1 VLSGGFKTLLGML
14 ATRSAQVGMFDAA
27 VLSRPL
33 PEGSFFAVLAQH
45 GDRIVRDEDFA
56 ACYAPRLGRPSIPPS
71 QLAKVMLL
79 QHRSGLS
86 DEAAMEAV
94 AWDLRWKVA
103 LGLPVDHEGWH
114 PTSLTRFRARLLLHG
129 KEQVAL
135 ENTLRLAEEIGL
147 LDGTA
152 EQIIDSTPM
161 LGAAATQ
168 DTVRLVRHG
177 VRKLLDAV
185 AALDERA
192 GRRLDDGLAF
202 DYARPNDKPDCRW
215 REKAARERMLTRVA
229 QDAERALQAV
239 EQADGL
245 LADERVGEAHRLLRE
260 LIGQDFDIDDDGTP
274 RLHRGTAADRII
286 SMVDTEMRHGRKS
299 RHQRFDG
306 YKLSAAA
313 TNATEPLITAVAVAP
328 ASEQDGPQAK
338 HLVDAQPEDR
348 WPERVLGDTAY
359 GSGPVR
365 AELAE
370 RGVEVLAPVPEAP
383 GKPGRLAKRDFQIDV
398 EGGKVTCP
406 AGHTAPI
413 RTQPSGQRRASF
425 SKRVCDDCPLRGRCV
440 APARGTR
447 QVPIAH
453 DEALLIAGRQAL
465 DESRNA
471 EHLRRTRPRIER
483 LLGLLAVRYG
493 ARKSRYFGRRKARL
507 QAAWAAAL
515 VNLNPIVR
523 RLAPQTA

>member
-1 VLSGGFKTLLGML
+1 ML
-14 ATRSAQVGMFDAA
+14 ATESGQVGMFDAA
-27 VLSRPL
+27 VLVRPL
-33 PEGSFFAVLAQH
+33 PEGSFFALLAAH
-45 GDRIVRDEDFA
+45 GHRIVRDEDFA
-56 ACYAPRLGRPSIPPS
+56 ECYSSRMGRPSIRPS
-71 QLAKVMLL
+71 LLARVMLL
-79 QHRSGLS
+79 QHRTGAS

-103 LGLPVDHEGWH
+103 LDLPVDHQGWH

-129 KEQVAL
+129 KEQLAL

-185 AALDERA
+185 AVADRVA
-192 GRRLDDGLAF
+192 ARRLDDGLQF

-229 QDAERALQAV
+229 QDAERALLAV

-245 LADERVGEAHRLLRE
+245 LGDERVADAHGLLRE
-260 LIGQDFDIDDDGTP
+260 LIGQDFDVDDDGVP
-274 RLHRGTAADRII
+274 RLHRGTASGRII
-286 SMVDTEMRHGRKS
+286 STVDTEMRHGRKS
-299 RHQRFDG
+299 QHQRFDG
-306 YKLSAAA
+306 YKLSASA
-313 TNATEPLITAVAVAP
+313 TNTPEPLITAVDVAP
-328 ASEQDGPQAK
+328 ASAQDGPQAK
-338 HLVDAQPEDR
+338 RLIDAQPDAR
-348 WPERVLGDTAY
+348 RPGRLLGDTAY
-359 GSGPVR
+359 GTGPVR

-370 RGVEVLAPVPEAP
+370 REVDVLAPVPE
-383 GKPGRLAKRDFQIDV
+383 GSVKPGRLGKRDFQIDLV
-398 EGGKVTCP
+398 
-406 AGHTAPI
+406 AGTVRCLAGNVAAI
-413 RTQPSGQRRASF
+413 RTEPSGRRRAAF
-425 SKRVCDDCPLRGRCV
+425 AKALCDACPLRDRCV

-447 QVPIAH
+447 QVLIAP
-453 DEALLIAGRQAL
+453 DEELLIAARQAL
-465 DESRNA
+465 DDPA
-471 EHLRRTRPRIER
+471 TTEHLRRTRPRIER

-493 ARKSRYFGRRKARL
+493 ARKSRYFGQAKARL

-515 VNLNPIVR
+515 VNLNPIAR
-523 RLAPQTA
+523 HLAAQTT